1 MNSAELASSFIQRVR
16 NLKTFQ
22 VQRSLDDPL
31 SFWPS
36 AFIGLTIWYFLLI
49 KSHLRSRI
57 YISYVFGLGILL
69 PVQHWTG
76 IYVGNIPWLILCFAQ
91 AFIFMLPA
99 FFVGK
104 RKKFNQCE
112 IWFNTCCI
120 AIHY

>member
-1 MNSAELASSFIQRVR
+1 MNYLYAGLAGLISSTAFA
-16 NLKTFQ
+16 
-22 VQRSLDDPL
+22 PL

-36 AFIGLTIWYFLLI
+36 AFIGLMIWYFLLI
-49 KSHLRSRI
+49 KLHLRSRI

-91 AFIFMLPA
+91 AFIFTLPA

-104 RKKFNQCE
+104 RKKFNQ
-112 IWFNTCCI
+112 I
-120 AIHY
+120 AFACSFVGC